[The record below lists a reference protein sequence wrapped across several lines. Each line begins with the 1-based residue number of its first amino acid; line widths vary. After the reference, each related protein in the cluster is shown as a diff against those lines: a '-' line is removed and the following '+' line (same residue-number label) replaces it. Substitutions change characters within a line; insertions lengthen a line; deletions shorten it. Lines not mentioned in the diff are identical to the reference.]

1 MEGRATAVKAG
12 EPGAML
18 SLEVSVTRRPEH
30 RGTYIPHSKGCP
42 RLPVL
47 MKGHREKLRNEVD
60 V

>member
-1 MEGRATAVKAG
+1 
-12 EPGAML
+12 ML